1 MRTYMISALSIVL
14 VLLLAACSSETAT
27 PDPVPTDA
35 DAPPTP
41 TLVPIE
47 GDPAA
52 ILGTPDGLDTFDT
65 ANNWT
70 LFNNQCFRSE
80 IANGR
85 FEMESKGLAEIVCW
99 EVSWPQ
105 IQDYYLESEVYTPD
119 QCQAED
125 RFGLFFRAPDNYRG
139 YLYGLTCDGQYSLTM
154 WDGDTTTVIL
164 PASRSDA
171 INTGPGAMNRLG
183 VIAYGGDYV
192 LYVNGVQ
199 IAEAQDFTYIGT
211 GKIGY
216 FVRAATDQGFKVSYD
231 NMAVWLL
238 EDRYYPPS
246 APPPPNSGE
255 LPPPAEGAPSVTTVT
270 WVNVRSGP
278 GLYYPIYFVAP
289 PGSTAEAV
297 GITSDGE
304 WYTIKVPT
312 TMSGSG
318 TAWISADY
326 VIPQNTENLPVVEVP
341 PLPPG
346 VTLPPPEG
354 QVPTV
359 TNFEPINVRSGPG
372 TQFPSYGVAP
382 RGSTAPVLG
391 ISEDSTWYAVRVPT
405 SLAPDGTGWVNANY
419 VVLSNPTG
427 VDIPVI
433 TNPEELP
440 PIEHPPPAEG
450 APTVTTT
457 DVVNGRS
464 GPSTVCESY
473 GVSSVGA
480 TAEVLGI
487 SADGLWYEVVLPL
500 DLSPIGR
507 GWVNA
512 TYLVLS
518 NPAGVPIPVTQSE
531 ICP

>member
-1 MRTYMISALSIVL
+1 MKTYMIIALSIVL
-14 VLLLAACSSETAT
+14 VLVLAACSSET
-27 PDPVPTDA
+27 PEPVPTVEDTQ
-35 DAPPTP
+35 PTP
-41 TLVPIE
+41 TLSAIE

-52 ILGTPDGLDTFDT
+52 LLGKPDGLDTFDT

-70 LFNNQCFRSE
+70 LFNNQCFKSE
-80 IANGR
+80 ITNGK
-85 FEMESKGLAEIVCW
+85 FEMESKGLAGIVCW
-99 EVSWPQ
+99 EVTWPQ
-105 IQDYYLESEVYTPD
+105 IQDYYLESQVFTPD

-139 YLYGLTCDGQYSLTM
+139 YLYGLTCDGQFSLTM
-154 WDGDTTTVIL
+154 WDGNTTKEIVS
-164 PASRSDA
+164 PSRSDA

-183 VIAYGGDYV
+183 VIAYGGDYI
-192 LYVNGVQ
+192 LYANGVLV
-199 IAEAQDFTYIGT
+199 AEAQDFTYIDP

-216 FVRAATDQGFKVSYD
+216 FVRAATDQGFLTSFD
-231 NMAVWLL
+231 NLAVWLL
-238 EDRYYPPS
+238 QDDYYPPS
-246 APPPPNSGE
+246 APPPPNTGE
-255 LPPPAEGAPSVTTVT
+255 LPPPPDGVPAVTTVT

-278 GLYYPIYFVAP
+278 GLYYPIYFVAL
-289 PGSTAEAV
+289 PGTSAEAV
-297 GITSDGE
+297 GITSDNE
-304 WYTIKVPT
+304 WYQIKVPT
-312 TMSGSG
+312 TVSGSG
-318 TAWISADY
+318 LAWMSADY
-326 VIPQNTENLPVVEVP
+326 VIARDTANLPVVNP
-341 PLPPG
+341 PALPPG
-346 VTLPPPEG
+346 AGFPPPDAQE
-354 QVPTV
+354 PTV

-391 ISEDSTWYAVRVPT
+391 ISEDGTWYAVRVPT
-405 SLAPDGTGWVNANY
+405 SLVPNGTGWVNANY
-419 VVLSNPTG
+419 VVLSNPAG
-427 VDIPVI
+427 LDIPVI

-457 DVVNGRS
+457 DVVNSRS

-473 GVSSVGA
+473 GVSTLGA

-487 SADGLWYEVVLPL
+487 SSDGLWYEVVLPP

-512 TYLVLS
+512 NYVVLS
-518 NPAGVPIPVTQSE
+518 NPAGVAIPVTQSE